1 MVEICPSI
9 GPFVETARAH
19 LRAHPVPTFTG
30 EIMSEENLQLPL
42 SATIVPLAAAVSALR
57 AQAAPRWH
65 AAALTRRRR
74 VRWGFGLTTGVTCNW
89 SWRGRPASRA
99 SLRQDDLDGEAM
111 DESKLTL
118 DMLDVVR
125 PLAEKVATGEMT
137 AEQVIKALSKLPNPN
152 QACATFAILA
162 SGQHHFDVNGEEIY
176 VSATSA
182 GKTLELPAQ
191 KAYSLTL
198 SVREIYSEK
207 GKVSCRLMGSKE
219 DVSGIFLT
227 EDIGKRDLHFLV
239 GEEFFFLLSQINSL
253 GLAFDAKVAL
263 TVGIGRTGRLYTGE
277 LIAFVNQKALA
288 ADLARL
294 TQERF
299 ARL

>member
-30 EIMSEENLQLPL
+30 EFMSEENLQLPL
-42 SATIVPLAAAVSALR
+42 SATIVPVAAAVSALR
-57 AQAAPRWH
+57 AQAA
-65 AAALTRRRR
+65 ALARSCTHPKTAGTVGIR
-74 VRWGFGLTTGVTCNW
+74 VDD
-89 SWRGRPASRA
+89 WRHLQLVMARTPCKQA

-111 DESKLTL
+111 DESKLTR

-125 PLAEKVATGEMT
+125 PLSEKVATGEMT
-137 AEQVIKALSKLPNPN
+137 AEQVIKVLSKLPDPN
-152 QACATFAILA
+152 QACAAFAILA
-162 SGQHHFDVNGEEIY
+162 SGQHHFEVGGEDIY
-176 VSATSA
+176 VTATSA
-182 GKTLELPAQ
+182 GKTFELPAQ

-198 SVREIYSEK
+198 SVREIHSEK
-207 GKVSCRLMGSKE
+207 GKVSCRFMGSKE

-263 TVGIGRTGRLYTGE
+263 TVGIGRAGRLYTGE

>member
-1 MVEICPSI
+1 
-9 GPFVETARAH
+9 
-19 LRAHPVPTFTG
+19 
-30 EIMSEENLQLPL
+30 
-42 SATIVPLAAAVSALR
+42 
-57 AQAAPRWH
+57 
-65 AAALTRRRR
+65 
-74 VRWGFGLTTGVTCNW
+74 
-89 SWRGRPASRA
+89 
-99 SLRQDDLDGEAM
+99 
-111 DESKLTL
+111 
-118 DMLDVVR
+118 
-125 PLAEKVATGEMT
+125 
-137 AEQVIKALSKLPNPN
+137 
-152 QACATFAILA
+152 
-162 SGQHHFDVNGEEIY
+162 
-176 VSATSA
+176 
-182 GKTLELPAQ
+182 
-191 KAYSLTL
+191 
-198 SVREIYSEK
+198 
-207 GKVSCRLMGSKE
+207 MGSKE